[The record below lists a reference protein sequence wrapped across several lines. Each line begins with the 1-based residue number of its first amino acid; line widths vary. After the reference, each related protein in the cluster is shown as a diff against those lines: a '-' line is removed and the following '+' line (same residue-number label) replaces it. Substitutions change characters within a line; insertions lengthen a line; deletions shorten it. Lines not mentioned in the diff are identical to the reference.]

1 MNISLGTIQVDLK
14 NTKTIGNIEIPIIK
28 GEKGEKGE
36 TGPTGLQGPQGIPG
50 EALKFEDLT
59 EEQKAE

>member
-28 GEKGEKGE
+28 GEKARKEK
-36 TGPTGLQGPQGIPG
+36 LVQQDYKV
-50 EALKFEDLT
+50 LKEYL
-59 EEQKAE
+59 EKH